1 MITVTRNS
9 ITLSAALLLPC
20 TAFYWLW
27 TTPNAIGGSTYIA
40 GSALALATGVIAF
53 NTWRNAQSTGTLA
66 HVIHQGD
73 VRPGMSPA
81 VAVSPPTTSA
91 PRWDRGDQRNRTG
104 RARAFLAF
112 GIVMTGGFLNVWR
125 A

>member
-9 ITLSAALLLPC
+9 ITLSAAFLLPC

-53 NTWRNAQSTGTLA
+53 NTLRTRVPPVTGEVLIKTTQTRMFA
-66 HVIHQGD
+66 
-73 VRPGMSPA
+73 A
-81 VAVSPPTTSA
+81 VAVSLPTTVRLWGPAATSQ
-91 PRWDRGDQRNRTG
+91 PPV
-104 RARAFLAF
+104 ARALSS
-112 GIVMTGGFLNVWR
+112 R
-125 A
+125 SES

>member
-9 ITLSAALLLPC
+9 ITLSAAFLLPC

-53 NTWRNAQSTGTLA
+53 NTWRNAQSTVSLA
-66 HVIHQGD
+66 QRIHQTD

-81 VAVSPPTTSA
+81 VAVSPPRASA
-91 PRWDRGDQRNRTG
+91 PRWDRGDQHNRTG

-112 GIVMTGGFLNVWR
+112 GTVMTAGLLHGWL

>member
-9 ITLSAALLLPC
+9 ITLAAALLLPC

-53 NTWRNAQSTGTLA
+53 NTWRNAQAAGRLA
-66 HVIHQGD
+66 HLVHQPDLG
-73 VRPGMSPA
+73 PGTSPA
-81 VAVSPPTTSA
+81 VAVLPPTTSA
-91 PRWDRGDQRNRTG
+91 PRWDRAHQQNRTG
-104 RARAFLAF
+104 RTRAFLAF
-112 GIVMTGGFLNVWR
+112 GTVMTGGLLNPWLS
-125 A
+125 

>member
-53 NTWRNAQSTGTLA
+53 NTWRNAQSTGLA
-66 HVIHQGD
+66 QLIHQTD
-73 VRPGMSPA
+73 VRPGMSPG
-81 VAVSPPTTSA
+81 VALSRPTTSA
-91 PRWDRGDQRNRTG
+91 PRWDRADQHHGTG

-112 GIVMTGGFLNVWR
+112 GIMMTGGFLNVWL